1 MSQFGKRLRYVIV
14 KDYVFN
20 IWVFLI
26 DDVMDCWI
34 VVRVE
39 ESMKVMLVLFFEINV
54 LYVNDRMKRIMGG
67 DIKSNSKV

>member
-1 MSQFGKRLRYVIV
+1 MSQFGKRFRYVIV

-67 DIKSNSKV
+67 DIKSNSRV

>member
-1 MSQFGKRLRYVIV
+1 M
-14 KDYVFN
+14 FN

-67 DIKSNSKV
+67 DIKSNSRV